1 MPATSRED
9 LLEVTR
15 KEFSKLEKLVA
26 GIEEN
31 AALYKD
37 NTDTSIKDVVAH
49 RAHWIGLFL
58 GWYRDG
64 LDGKEVFFPSKGYK
78 WNDLKRYNADLRERQ
93 EALGWT
99 EAQST
104 LVDAHHTLVAFMEEC
119 SETDLYG
126 GPMAG
131 ANNNW
136 TPGRW
141 AEAAG
146 PSHYRSAAKAVR
158 SRVKRLRTADS
169 STAEIVITDVPQSA
183 P

>member
-1 MPATSRED
+1 MPATSKEELR
-9 LLEVTR
+9 EVTR
-15 KEFSKLEKLVA
+15 KEFSKLEKLLGGV
-26 GIEEN
+26 EEST
-31 AALYKD
+31 ALDKD
-37 NTDTSIKDVVAH
+37 DEDTSIKDVVAH

-64 LDGKEVFFPSKGYK
+64 LAGNEVFFPAEGYE
-78 WNDLKRYNADLRERQ
+78 WNDLERYNADLCETQ
-93 EALGWT
+93 QGLGWSG
-99 EAQST
+99 ACSR
-104 LVDAHHTLVAFMEEC
+104 LVDAHHTLVEFIEGC
-119 SETDLYG
+119 SDDHLYG

-158 SRVKRLRTADS
+158 ARPKMLTAS
-169 STAEIVITDVPQSA
+169 S
-183 P
+183 